1 MGIVSCLAVLLLST
15 ATVATTRAA
24 EEESAAPPG
33 WSVAGS
39 HPSEYEMG
47 LDRST
52 RRSGAASAF
61 LRGKTPTAAGFGTLL
76 QEIDAVDYRGRRV
89 RLSGFAKASGVA
101 GWAGLWMRV
110 DGPQGVLAF
119 DNMQSRPI
127 KGTADWKPC
136 EVVLEVPGG
145 ATAIWF
151 GLLLSG
157 PGQVWFDDLQVEA
170 VDATVPATGAAGS
183 R

>member
-1 MGIVSCLAVLLLST
+1 
-15 ATVATTRAA
+15 
-24 EEESAAPPG
+24 
-33 WSVAGS
+33 
-39 HPSEYEMG
+39 
-47 LDRST
+47 
-52 RRSGAASAF
+52 
-61 LRGKTPTAAGFGTLL
+61 
-76 QEIDAVDYRGRRV
+76 
-89 RLSGFAKASGVA
+89 
-101 GWAGLWMRV
+101 MRV

-170 VDATVPATGAAGS
+170 VDATVPVTGTAGS

>member
-1 MGIVSCLAVLLLST
+1 MRTLSHLAVLLLST
-15 ATVATTRAA
+15 GALAATAAAT
-24 EEESAAPPG
+24 EGSAAPPG

-47 LDRST
+47 LDRAT
-52 RRSGAASAF
+52 RRSGGASAF
-61 LRGKTPTAAGFGTLL
+61 LRGRAPTAAGFGTLL
-76 QEIDAVDYRGRRV
+76 QEIDAVEYRGRRV
-89 RLSGFAKASGVA
+89 RLSGFAKSSGVT

-127 KGTADWKPC
+127 KGTADWKRC
-136 EVVLEVPGG
+136 DVVLDVSSD
-145 ATAIWF
+145 ASAIAF
-151 GLLLSG
+151 GLLLAG
-157 PGQVWFDDLQVEA
+157 PGQVWFDDLQIEA
-170 VDATVPATGAAGS
+170 VDSTVPVTGTAIQ

>member
-1 MGIVSCLAVLLLST
+1 MRTMPRLAIILLST
-15 ATVATTRAA
+15 GTLAGTAT
-24 EEESAAPPG
+24 EESTAPAG

-47 LDRST
+47 LDRAT

-61 LRGKTPTAAGFGTLL
+61 LRGRTPTAGGFGTLM
-76 QEIDAVDYRGRRV
+76 QEIDAADYRGRRV
-89 RLSGFAKASGVA
+89 RLSGFSKAAGVA

-127 KGTADWKPC
+127 KGTGAWKRC
-136 EVVLEVPGG
+136 EVVLDVPSG

-170 VDATVPATGAAGS
+170 VDGTVPVTATAS
-183 R
+183 PR